1 LIVPCYINGDPQDS
15 GTATEAAL
23 VSVPYN
29 FTAPRNDPNATY
41 LARIPQVGTVWATT
55 YDKYRKALYSAAF
68 VRRHMGMGPGGLGAI
83 YKTDLTTN
91 ATTTL
96 VDVTTLGVNLG
107 SIADNA
113 TRGLGA
119 KTAQS
124 ADAQGFTAVGKVG
137 MGGMDIS
144 EDGNSLYF
152 MNLFQKKLHVLN
164 LSSLSQSA
172 EVAIPDPGCENGSTR
187 PWAVKIYKGYAYV
200 GVVCDA
206 STSKSAG
213 DLRAYVYRMNLTTN
227 VFDTNP
233 VFDFPLTYPKGFAFW
248 VTTSHTGWYPWSDDW
263 KDVFFTNGF
272 APWVGVMHPVPILTD
287 IAFDTNG
294 SIVLGIGDRTGFQTG
309 FQNWSPEG
317 SGSYSNVLGGDILRG
332 YYQNGSYVLENNA
345 KAGPAVGSGV
355 NNGQGP
361 GFGEFYSDNQVTD
374 GIYAHAETA
383 MGGLAIRPG
392 SGETIYTAVD
402 PLDNVLNAGGFR
414 WISNSTGNPTSIYE
428 VYTGGASFAK
438 AAFGKMSTTM
448 VYKIYQLKKV
458 WQV

>member
-1 LIVPCYINGDPQDS
+1 MIVPCYINGDPQDS

-187 PWAVKIYKGYAYV
+187 P
-200 GVVCDA
+200 
-206 STSKSAG
+206 
-213 DLRAYVYRMNLTTN
+213 
-227 VFDTNP
+227 
-233 VFDFPLTYPKGFAFW
+233 
-248 VTTSHTGWYPWSDDW
+248 
-263 KDVFFTNGF
+263 
-272 APWVGVMHPVPILTD
+272 
-287 IAFDTNG
+287 
-294 SIVLGIGDRTGFQTG
+294 
-309 FQNWSPEG
+309 
-317 SGSYSNVLGGDILRG
+317 
-332 YYQNGSYVLENNA
+332 
-345 KAGPAVGSGV
+345 
-355 NNGQGP
+355 
-361 GFGEFYSDNQVTD
+361 
-374 GIYAHAETA
+374 
-383 MGGLAIRPG
+383 
-392 SGETIYTAVD
+392 
-402 PLDNVLNAGGFR
+402 
-414 WISNSTGNPTSIYE
+414 
-428 VYTGGASFAK
+428 
-438 AAFGKMSTTM
+438 
-448 VYKIYQLKKV
+448 
-458 WQV
+458 